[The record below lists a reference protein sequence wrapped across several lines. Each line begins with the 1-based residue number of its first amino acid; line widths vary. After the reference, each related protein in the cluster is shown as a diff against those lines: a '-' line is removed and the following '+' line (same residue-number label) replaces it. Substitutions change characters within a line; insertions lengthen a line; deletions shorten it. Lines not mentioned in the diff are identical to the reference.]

1 MIAIGLYIAVY
12 TFVYTNWKYSSS
24 GFNGFTLTALLVGY
38 GFYRLIRTYPET
50 CIFNKVLDQ
59 FILKQ
64 RSVLQT
70 QVTKGWLSEI
80 LDVRV
85 EKKPGKNR
93 NAYYNVF
100 LVTKWHRRL
109 PLTVTNIGD
118 LQVANQIRLF
128 LNLPSKL

>member
-1 MIAIGLYIAVY
+1 MIAIGFCIAVY
-12 TFVYTNWKYSSS
+12 TVYTNWKYSSS
-24 GFNGFTLTALLVGY
+24 GFNGFILTALLVGY
-38 GFYRLIRTYPET
+38 GFYRLIRPYPET
-50 CIFNKVLDQ
+50 CIFNKVLEQ

-85 EKKPGKNR
+85 KKTGN
-93 NAYYNVF
+93 NSITYDNIF
-100 LVTKWHRRL
+100 LVTKWHPRL

-118 LQVANQIRLF
+118 LQVAN
-128 LNLPSKL
+128 